1 MIPHRITESSQD
13 KLFWLYGEGAH
24 RGKVSLEM
32 SEGKGGALAFVEKQK
47 TLEASQVLVLFGSSF
62 PTPYKIR

>member
-1 MIPHRITESSQD
+1 
-13 KLFWLYGEGAH
+13 
-24 RGKVSLEM
+24 M

-47 TLEASQVLVLFGSSF
+47 NLEASQALVLFGSSF